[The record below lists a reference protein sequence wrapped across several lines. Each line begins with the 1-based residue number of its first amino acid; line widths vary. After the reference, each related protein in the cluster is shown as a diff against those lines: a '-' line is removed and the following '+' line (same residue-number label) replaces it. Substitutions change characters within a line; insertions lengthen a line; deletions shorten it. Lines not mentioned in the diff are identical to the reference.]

1 MSLKKEAHMDTK
13 IIIRFKNAKENQEFD
28 IEVPLDITANE
39 LIYGL
44 KKGFK
49 LPIDMDDP
57 TQCYM
62 RAENPIALI
71 RGEASL
77 ESLGLRN
84 GSVVYFEK

>member
-1 MSLKKEAHMDTK
+1 MDTK
-13 IIIRFKNAKENQEFD
+13 IIIRFKNVKENQEFD

-44 KKGFK
+44 KNSFK

-57 TQCYM
+57 GQCYM

-71 RGEASL
+71 RGEATL

-84 GSVVYFEK
+84 GSVVFFEK

>member
-1 MSLKKEAHMDTK
+1 MDAK
-13 IIIRFKNAKENQEFD
+13 IIIRFKNVKENQEFD